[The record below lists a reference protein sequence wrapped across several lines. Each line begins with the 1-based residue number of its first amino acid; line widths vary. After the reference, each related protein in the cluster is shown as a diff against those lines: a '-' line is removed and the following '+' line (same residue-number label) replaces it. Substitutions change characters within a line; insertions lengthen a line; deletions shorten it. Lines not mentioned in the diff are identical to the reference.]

1 MKAISI
7 VDAGATPPS
16 SSCGF
21 AICAIPIVRPVR
33 RRREGRPFWA
43 TRDFR
48 QDRFWPD
55 SVQVLGGTLS
65 SGLPALHG
73 CGSLPVCSPPG
84 VVDEAWLKKG
94 LPCS

>member
-43 TRDFR
+43 RDFR
-48 QDRFWPD
+48 QDRCLARLGSGARRDALFWAARP
-55 SVQVLGGTLS
+55 SWVWLS
-65 SGLPALHG
+65 TGL
-73 CGSLPVCSPPG
+73 
-84 VVDEAWLKKG
+84 
-94 LPCS
+94 